1 MFLDSLLNKFPK
13 INIDIPKRENANLP
27 LIINANKSGIID
39 FIKVSYLV
47 AFLYSHILFQIN
59 EVENK
64 SKII

>member
-13 INIDIPKRENANLP
+13 INIDIPKRESANLQ
-27 LIINANKSGIID
+27 LIIANKSGIID
-39 FIKVSYLV
+39 YTKVSNLV

-64 SKII
+64 IKII

>member
-1 MFLDSLLNKFPK
+1 MFFDSLLNKFPK
-13 INIDIPKRENANLP
+13 INIDIPKRENANLS
-27 LIINANKSGIID
+27 LIINANKRGIID

-64 SKII
+64 SKIM